1 VLLSPWSVRL
11 DAVIVS
17 VIPQN
22 PLFIVKLVA
31 VIDGKSNI
39 VDILVVSSEYKFK
52 VPNAATNTGRDI
64 LI

>member
-1 VLLSPWSVRL
+1 MP
-11 DAVIVS
+11 VIN
-17 VIPQN
+17 QN

-31 VIDGKSNI
+31 VIDGKTNI

-52 VPNAATNTGRDI
+52 VPNAAPNTGVYV